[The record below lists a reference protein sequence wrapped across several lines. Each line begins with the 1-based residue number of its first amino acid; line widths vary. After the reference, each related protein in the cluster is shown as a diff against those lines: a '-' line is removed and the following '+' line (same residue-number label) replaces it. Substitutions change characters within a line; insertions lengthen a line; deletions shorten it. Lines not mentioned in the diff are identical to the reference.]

1 MRHSVELLIVLVGCA
16 LVYRQLSPPVASPPA
31 ARPTPAP
38 AAATTID
45 PIPPAP
51 GVRLYECEHS
61 FHGQKANELFRRALS
76 EQGDRAEGLMEQ
88 ATALEPGNASGF
100 YHLAQ
105 QRGIKSNY
113 EIRALTRAIQIQPGF
128 AGAWNKRAWARS
140 QTSSPAEW
148 KSGLEDSRYALGLEA
163 EPTYYDTRGYLLLRL
178 GRIQEALPDVER
190 AVREEP
196 ETSDHWEHRAAVYQ
210 ALGRVKEAELDR
222 ARAKAL

>member
-16 LVYRQLSPPVASPPA
+16 LIYRQFSPRA
-31 ARPTPAP
+31 ATPTPA
-38 AAATTID
+38 AATATTID

-51 GVRLYECEHS
+51 GVRLYECEHQFNS
-61 FHGQKANELFRRALS
+61 EKANALFDRALR
-76 EQGDRAEGLMEQ
+76 EHGARAEVLMEQ
-88 ATALEPGNASGF
+88 ATALEPANASGF
-100 YHLAQ
+100 FHLAQ
-105 QRGIKSNY
+105 QKGIEPTY

-148 KSGLEDSRYALGLEA
+148 KSGLEDSRYALGLQA

-196 ETSDHWEHRAAVYQ
+196 ETPDHWEHRAAVYQ
-210 ALGRVKEAELDR
+210 ALGRLKEAEQDR
-222 ARAKAL
+222 ARAKTLQ